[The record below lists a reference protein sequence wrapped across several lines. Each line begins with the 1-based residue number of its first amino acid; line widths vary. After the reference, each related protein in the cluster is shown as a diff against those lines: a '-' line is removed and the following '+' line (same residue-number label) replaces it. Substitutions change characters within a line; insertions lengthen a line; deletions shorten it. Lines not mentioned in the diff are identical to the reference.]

1 MILKI
6 ADEIVKHN
14 HLLGKF
20 SRTEAMGLTGD
31 NLSNATLLPS
41 FDLVLGPEAASW
53 CLILSKITISIH
65 DHLLK
70 QWWYHL
76 INMTIIFED
85 VQCRSIALVFISAT
99 SSTSSP
105 AGLILGTIVA
115 TRPQFFTEWWDRFN
129 EFHGFTYDHGIDIT
143 HELHFKVVFPMVI
156 LRPLGPH
163 RVEDSLACALL
174 VLVSYPKKS
183 EASMYQNWTN
193 FAIHIFCT
201 VIDWNRQNFTTFIGC
216 MVSSFWCLI

>member
-53 CLILSKITISIH
+53 CRNMGLILSKITISIH

-70 QWWYHL
+70 HWWYHL

-85 VQCRSIALVFISAT
+85 VQCRSIALHND
-99 SSTSSP
+99 P
-105 AGLILGTIVA
+105 AV
-115 TRPQFFTEWWDRFN
+115 N
-129 EFHGFTYDHGIDIT
+129 
-143 HELHFKVVFPMVI
+143 
-156 LRPLGPH
+156 
-163 RVEDSLACALL
+163 
-174 VLVSYPKKS
+174 
-183 EASMYQNWTN
+183 
-193 FAIHIFCT
+193 
-201 VIDWNRQNFTTFIGC
+201 
-216 MVSSFWCLI
+216 